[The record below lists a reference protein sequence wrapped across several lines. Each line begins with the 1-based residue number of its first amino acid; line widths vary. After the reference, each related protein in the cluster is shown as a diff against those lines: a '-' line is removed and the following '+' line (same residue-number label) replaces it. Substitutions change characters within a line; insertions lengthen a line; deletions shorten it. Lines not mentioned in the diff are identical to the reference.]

1 MSDGEVDEAAEALYG
16 VPLSAFTAERKRLAD
31 QLKAAGSKASA
42 ATVGKLAKPS
52 MSAWAVNIL
61 WREDRK
67 DMDAL
72 LEAGARVRDGDRGG
86 MDDQRTA
93 LARLRTRAAKVLE
106 GDSHAASPATIQ
118 RVATTLQALSALG
131 TWEPDA
137 PGRLVADRDPPGFDV
152 MMGAAIEA
160 LAPRAQPSTPAAN
173 VATLATTAPREAD
186 DGDELAARRAKRD
199 TGAIERAEK
208 EKAERERANRARV
221 RAAERALLE
230 RAVEG
235 MKRAVVQRTADLA
248 NAEAEVKVAEATLER
263 AHGKVG
269 DATRALADAEQR
281 VADALA
287 ALAEHDDTDAD

>member
-1 MSDGEVDEAAEALYG
+1 MSDAEVDEAAEALYG

-31 QLKAAGSKASA
+31 QLKVAGSKASA
-42 ATVGKLAKPS
+42 ATVAKLPRPS
-52 MSAWAVNIL
+52 MSAWVVNLL
-61 WREDRK
+61 WRQDRK

-72 LEAGARVRDGDRGG
+72 MEAGARVREGDREGL
-86 MDDQRTA
+86 DDQRAA

-106 GDSHAASPATIQ
+106 SDDHAASPATIQ

-131 TWEPDA
+131 TWEPDE
-137 PGRLVADRDPPGFDV
+137 PGRLIADRDPPGFDV

-160 LAPRAQPSTPAAN
+160 I
-173 VATLATTAPREAD
+173 APREKPAPH
-186 DGDELAARRAKRD
+186 DELAARRAKRD
-199 TGAIERAEK
+199 TGAQEQAEK

-248 NAEAEVKVAEATLER
+248 NAEAEVKVAEAALER
-263 AHGKVG
+263 ARGKVG
-269 DATRALADAEQR
+269 EATRALAEAEQR
-281 VADALA
+281 VADALG
-287 ALAEHDDTDAD
+287 ALAEHDDADRE

>member
-1 MSDGEVDEAAEALYG
+1 VSDALVDEAAEALYG

-42 ATVGKLAKPS
+42 AAVGKLGKPS
-52 MSAWAVNIL
+52 MSAWVVNML

-67 DMDAL
+67 DMEAL
-72 LEAGARVRDGDRGG
+72 LEAGARVREGDRDG
-86 MDDQRTA
+86 MDDQRAA

-131 TWEPDA
+131 TWEPDE

-160 LAPRAQPSTPAAN
+160 MAPRAPTKRADP
-173 VATLATTAPREAD
+173 D

-199 TGAIERAEK
+199 TGAARQGRRSDA
-208 EKAERERANRARV
+208 RAR
-221 RAAERALLE
+221 RSR
-230 RAVEG
+230 
-235 MKRAVVQRTADLA
+235 
-248 NAEAEVKVAEATLER
+248 
-263 AHGKVG
+263 
-269 DATRALADAEQR
+269 ATRR
-281 VADALA
+281 RRRRRPRR
-287 ALAEHDDTDAD
+287 T